1 MKTVS
6 VTAILDYCD
15 GTLAFEARDPIG
27 GHYIG
32 AAIKPGNNG
41 QNRFIVAGAHPE
53 RLREFRA
60 GDLDLRALMLEA
72 PGGEWHIVSADG
84 DPGEDVELE
93 PQEGGIV
100 DIADAAGLLPPEG
113 YRPVAFP
120 EGDSTL
126 QEARVRHKVVIA
138 LTLSP
143 PVNRIGMNAVGSLLL
158 LMQKVIERA
167 CPETGML
174 VTELGPA
181 RIILEAADPPK
192 MLGYDR
198 LAQGLQRM
206 DRAFAAAGAEQLESE
221 DRLAGSCAGLIRFLA
236 GRGAGLRYS
245 WAHPD
250 MDASGGGEV
259 TAEQARSLAGMTK
272 AQENHERTK

>member
-27 GHYIG
+27 GHYVG
-32 AAIKPGNNG
+32 AAVKPGSNG
-41 QNRFIVAGAHPE
+41 QNRFIVAGARPE

-72 PGGEWHIVSADG
+72 PGGEWHMVSADG

-93 PQEGGIV
+93 PQEGGIA
-100 DIADAAGLLPPEG
+100 DIADAPGLLPLEG
-113 YRPVAFP
+113 YRLEAAP
-120 EGDSTL
+120 EGDQVL
-126 QEARVRHKVVIA
+126 KEARARHKVVLA

-143 PVNRIGMNAVGSLLL
+143 AANRAKAGAVGSLLL
-158 LMQKVIERA
+158 LMQKVIEHA
-167 CPETGML
+167 CPETEL
-174 VTELGPA
+174 CVTELGPD

-192 MLGYDR
+192 MHGYDR

-206 DRAFAAAGAEQLESE
+206 DRAFAAAGADSPESE
-221 DRLAGSCAGLIRFLA
+221 DRLAHSCAGLIRFLA
-236 GRGAGLRYS
+236 GRGAGLSYS

-250 MDASGGGEV
+250 MDASSGCGI
-259 TAEQARSLAGMTK
+259 TAEQARRMAGRTE

>member
-6 VTAILDYCD
+6 ITAILDYCD
-15 GTLAFEARDPIG
+15 GTLAFEARDQIG

-32 AAIKPGNNG
+32 AAIKPGSNG
-41 QNRFIVAGAHPE
+41 QNRFIVAGARPE

-84 DPGEDVELE
+84 DPGEDMEME
-93 PQEGGIV
+93 PQEGGI
-100 DIADAAGLLPPEG
+100 ADAVGLLPLEG
-113 YRPVAFP
+113 YRLEAAP
-120 EGDSTL
+120 EGDPVL
-126 QEARVRHKVVIA
+126 KEARARHKVVLA

-143 PVNRIGMNAVGSLLL
+143 TANRAKAGAVGSLLL
-158 LMQKVIERA
+158 LMQKVIEHA
-167 CPETGML
+167 CPATEMHI
-174 VTELGPA
+174 TELGPD
-181 RIILEAADPPK
+181 RIILEAADSPK
-192 MLGYDR
+192 MPGYDR

-206 DRAFAAAGAEQLESE
+206 DRAFAAAGAEPPESE
-221 DRLAGSCAGLIRFLA
+221 DRLAVSCAGLIRFLA
-236 GRGAGLRYS
+236 GRGAGMSYS

-250 MDASGGGEV
+250 MDASSGCGI
-259 TAEQARSLAGMTK
+259 TAEQASRMAGRTE

>member
-1 MKTVS
+1 MKKVS

-32 AAIKPGNNG
+32 AAIKPGSNG
-41 QNRFIVAGAHPE
+41 QNRFIVAGARPE

-60 GDLDLRALMLEA
+60 GALDLRALMLEA

-93 PQEGGIV
+93 PQESN
-100 DIADAAGLLPPEG
+100 IADAAALLPLEG
-113 YRPVAFP
+113 YKLEPAP
-120 EGDSTL
+120 EGDPAL
-126 QEARVRHKVVIA
+126 KEARARHKVVLA

-143 PVNRIGMNAVGSLLL
+143 TANRIGMNAAGSLLL

-174 VTELGPA
+174 VTELGPD

-206 DRAFAAAGAEQLESE
+206 DQAFAAAGAYPPGSE
-221 DRLAGSCAGLIRFLA
+221 DRPDDSCAGLIRFLA
-236 GRGAGLRYS
+236 GRGAGLSYS

-259 TAEQARSLAGMTK
+259 TAEPARSLAGRTK